1 MPDTE
6 TPSLPELLE
15 SQQQVIRQRR
25 RRRRSTTSRWIR
37 RIKRWLPHTD
47 LRIVALMIISFA
59 AAIAMSG
66 LVLSI
71 SARNQVDNSWQN
83 LNRVWTSVSQAP
95 GTELTLADFER
106 LQSAV
111 NDLNGS
117 LSSAK
122 RRTLFLRPF
131 SSLNA
136 NLAVTLKTLDAAQE
150 LSWTANDILTA
161 LEPAVFFLTE
171 GEQEE
176 ALTTQLS
183 SGERIVELL
192 GLGRGR
198 FLDADQHLAS
208 AENLINGF
216 DVANVSPNLLV
227 TVDELSQYHQQL
239 LDINRMLSDSPD
251 LLTAALGLMGTK
263 TYLILSQNSDELRP
277 SGGYLSTY
285 GWMTVRNGRLLD
297 YSYSPTTS
305 TSPNPPPDELAS
317 DVQVPDWWIQY
328 TQPIYAAWDG
338 SWYPDFPSTARMAAW
353 YYDNGGNPHSPVDG
367 VIGIDVAG
375 FEYLLQGLGQVVVPE
390 YNEVVTADN
399 FRDVIYRIRAEGEGE
414 LAHKRFLAALYSEIL
429 SAWQSADQKVNIE
442 VRGALLRALQEK
454 HIMIYFTDDNLNQAI
469 DVLGWS
475 GRQNPG
481 VDNDYLQ
488 AVDANL
494 GNKAD
499 RSVIR
504 QLTYDVEI
512 MPDGTLHS
520 RTAIAYDYSAR
531 VAENDPAARPE
542 HGSINYNSILQV
554 FVPANSVLTGTN
566 NLRFEPA
573 TVTSD
578 THTDFV
584 ARVGVEYNQSERF
597 QFAYT
602 TPVMVEHFGP
612 YRRYKLVLQKQ
623 PGTLN
628 ELANVQITLPSSART
643 IHTSPQAAASYSLEQ
658 PILEFRVDLT
668 TDQEIEVIYVQ

>member
-6 TPSLPELLE
+6 TPSLPELLD
-15 SQQQVIRQRR
+15 SQQQLVRQKRR
-25 RRRRSTTSRWIR
+25 RHRSPASRLLRRVKR
-37 RIKRWLPHTD
+37 RLPHTD
-47 LRIVALMIISFA
+47 LRIAVLMVVSVVAA
-59 AAIAMSG
+59 VGMSG

-71 SARNQVDNSWQN
+71 SARNQVDSSWQS
-83 LNRVWTSVSQAP
+83 LHRVWSSVGEAP

-106 LQSAV
+106 LQTAV

-122 RRTLFLRPF
+122 KRTLFLRPF
-131 SSLNA
+131 TSLNA

-150 LSWTANDILTA
+150 LSWAADDILTGMQPT
-161 LEPAVFFLTE
+161 LFFLTE
-171 GEQEE
+171 GEKEE
-176 ALTTQLS
+176 TVTTQLS

-198 FLDADQHLAS
+198 FIDADRHLAS
-208 AENLINGF
+208 ARSIIDTL
-216 DVANVSPNLLV
+216 DLADVSPSLLV
-227 TVDELSQYHQQL
+227 TVDDLGQYHQQL
-239 LDINRMLSDSPD
+239 LDINRMLSDSAD
-251 LLTAALGLMGTK
+251 LLTNALGLTGTK

-277 SGGYLSTY
+277 SGGYISTY
-285 GWMTVRNGRLLD
+285 GWMTVRNGRLVD
-297 YSYSPTTS
+297 YSYNPTTS
-305 TSPNPPPDELAS
+305 TSPNPPPAQLAS
-317 DVQVPDWWIQY
+317 DVQVPSWWIQY
-328 TQPIYAAWDG
+328 AQPIYAAWDG
-338 SWYPDFPSTARMAAW
+338 SWYADFPSTARMAAW
-353 YYDNGGNPHSPVDG
+353 YYDNGGNPHSPADG

-399 FRDVIYRIRAEGEGE
+399 FREVIYRIRAESEAE

-429 SAWQSADQKVNIE
+429 SAWQSADQQTSIE

-454 HIMIYFTDDNLNQAI
+454 HIMIYFTDGSLNKAI

-475 GRQNPG
+475 GKQNSG
-481 VDNDYLQ
+481 LTNDYLQ
-488 AVDANL
+488 VVDANL

-520 RTAIAYDYSAR
+520 RTAVAYDYSAR
-531 VAENDPAARPE
+531 VAEKDPAARPE

-554 FVPANSVLTGTN
+554 FVPANSLLTSTN
-566 NLRFEPA
+566 NLRFEP
-573 TVTSD
+573 TVVPSG

-597 QFAYT
+597 QFSYT
-602 TPVMVEHFGP
+602 APVLVERFGP
-612 YRRYKLVLQKQ
+612 YRRYTLVLQKQ

-628 ELANVQITLPSSART
+628 ETANVQITLPTNART
-643 IHTSPQAAASYSLEQ
+643 VHTSPEADASYSLEQ

-668 TDQEIEVIYVQ
+668 TDQTIEVIYTQ